1 MKLKLRLTDPDGVL
15 ESIRNAIAAGGEE
28 VVVDVEIVSD
38 KPRFDRTA
46 YMRELMRKRRANPK
60 PVVAA
65 PPPPEPVPPKP
76 TRKPRVKAVPA
87 PQQPMPAIPASLNTE
102 EFRVAWQRWLDHRTN
117 TKRAPVSAVAAGLQL
132 DELAAMGCATAI
144 ESINQSIKGGWQS
157 LQPIRKHYE
166 NGSGNHR
173 KLDRNDGNSN
183 GEFLAAQSKAYVETT
198 AGKVK
203 AKMQQFAD
211 GPTQGVQPGEV
222 PGSGGDGGCGEEH
235 S

>member
-15 ESIRNAIAAGGEE
+15 ESIRNAIAVGGEE

-60 PVVAA
+60 PVVAD
-65 PPPPEPVPPKP
+65 PPIPEPAPPKP
-76 TRKPRVKAVPA
+76 PRKPRAKAVQS
-87 PQQPMPAIPASLNTE
+87 PQQPMPAIPDSLNTE
-102 EFRVAWQRWLDHRTN
+102 EFRVAWQRWLDHRAN
-117 TKRAPVSAVAAGLQL
+117 AKRLPVSSVAACLQL
-132 DELAAMGCATAI
+132 DELAVWGC
-144 ESINQSIKGGWQS
+144 ELSVKSINQSIQGGWQA
-157 LQPIRKHYE
+157 IRKHYE

-203 AKMQQFAD
+203 ARMQRFAD
-211 GPTQGVQPGEV
+211 GPAKGVQTVEV
-222 PGSGGDGGCGEEH
+222 EGSGGDGGSGEE
-235 S
+235 SA